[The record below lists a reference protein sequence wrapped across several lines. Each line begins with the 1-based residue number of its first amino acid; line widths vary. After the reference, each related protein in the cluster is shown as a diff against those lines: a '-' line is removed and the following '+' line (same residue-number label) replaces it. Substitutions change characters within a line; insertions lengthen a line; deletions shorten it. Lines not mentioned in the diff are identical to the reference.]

1 MMTELLPLFPL
12 GTVLF
17 PGMVL
22 PLNVFEDRYRA
33 LVRDLLASPEPRR
46 FGVIA
51 IREGRETGTDGVTS
65 LYEVGCVAEL
75 REARPHDDGRFD
87 LVTVGTARFRLGEV
101 DRTREY
107 LVADVE
113 VIPEDEDAG
122 AVAALGVPAAQ
133 TAFRGYLDA
142 LVAQGGAVVEIHD
155 LPEEPTLLSY
165 VIAAAMIIDL
175 PQRQTL
181 LAAPDA
187 LARLD
192 VERKLLASETAM
204 LRHTTSRPAPD
215 LRYSPYSPN

>member
-22 PLNVFEDRYRA
+22 PLNIFEARYRR
-33 LVRDLLASPEPRR
+33 LVADLLAVPEPRR

-51 IREGRETGTDGVTS
+51 IREGRETGVDGVTS
-65 LYEVGCVAEL
+65 LYDVGCVAEL
-75 REARPHDDGRFD
+75 REARPHDDDDGFD
-87 LVTVGTARFRLGEV
+87 LVTVGTERFRVGDL
-101 DRTREY
+101 DRSGEY

-113 VIPEDEDAG
+113 LIPDDDA
-122 AVAALGVPAAQ
+122 AADAALSVPAAQ
-133 TAFRGYLDA
+133 AAFRGYLDA

-155 LPEEPTLLSY
+155 LPDEPVLLSY
-165 VIAAAMIIDL
+165 VIAAAMIIEL

-181 LAAPDA
+181 LTAPDA
-187 LARLD
+187 MARLD
-192 VERKLLASETAM
+192 VERKLLASESAM
-204 LRHTTSRPAPD
+204 LRATTSRPAPD

>member
-1 MMTELLPLFPL
+1 MTELPLFPL

-51 IREGRETGTDGVTS
+51 IREGRETGADGITS
-65 LYEVGCVAEL
+65 LYDVGCVAEL
-75 REARPHDDGRFD
+75 REARPHDDGGFD

-113 VIPEDEDAG
+113 LIPDDEDAD
-122 AVAALGVPAAQ
+122 AATVGVPAAQ

-155 LPEEPTLLSY
+155 LPDEPLLLSY

-181 LAAPDA
+181 LAAPDT